1 MSGSG
6 LLPCKLTSNQQLEQ
20 RFADQVGEI
29 ERIGR
34 LRRFLPPRS
43 PDLIVASGTEKQKT
57 IAGRLR
63 RSSAICAG
71 FAGFSESSDPE
82 TLALRER
89 RWTAHRHLG
98 EFAQRLTACRLRLVK
113 VTHNWLLGQRTQ

>member
-82 TLALRER
+82 PVILSMTKGGTVILGSGRYAFAIWAKTL
-89 RWTAHRHLG
+89 
-98 EFAQRLTACRLRLVK
+98 
-113 VTHNWLLGQRTQ
+113 